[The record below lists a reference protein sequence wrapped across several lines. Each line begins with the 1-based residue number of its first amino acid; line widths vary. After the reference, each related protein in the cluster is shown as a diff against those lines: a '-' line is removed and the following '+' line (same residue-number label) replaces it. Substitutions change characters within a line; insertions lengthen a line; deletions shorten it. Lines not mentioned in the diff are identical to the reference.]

1 MVAGKTTLSHEEKSM
16 ISRFFKV
23 SALAGCL
30 VFASGAS
37 AFDQSDIVPALAG
50 AAVGAVLVAA
60 LSDSDDDHEHRR
72 HPPRYEQPYR
82 QPPRP
87 LAYRPQPVRYVAVP
101 VHPQHGRQDWRR

>member
-1 MVAGKTTLSHEEKSM
+1 M
-16 ISRFFKV
+16 ISRFSKV

-30 VFASGAS
+30 VFAGGAS
-37 AFDQSDIVPALAG
+37 AFDQSDLVPALAG
-50 AAVGAVLVAA
+50 AAAGAVLVAV

-72 HPPRYEQPYR
+72 HPPRRELSYR

-101 VHPQHGRQDWRR
+101 VHPARSRLAALKPMSPREGRDAGIA